1 MTPYFLQAWGRNP
14 GVPWAGGLQA
24 TSQKVQPTPAPPR
37 TCEPALQ
44 LASTPFLPE
53 QMVLPHLL
61 LPVSGF
67 AFALGCTSQLKVR
80 PHGEDERKGCP
91 AKARGF
97 HAVIQSSAS
106 SPSLGSPAGRR
117 GVFDER
123 LCVRQELHLITGDW
137 QQIRFFGTEGNLFV
151 WHIAL

>member
-14 GVPWAGGLQA
+14 GDPWAGGLRA
-24 TSQKVQPTPAPPR
+24 TSQKVQPIPAPPH

-53 QMVLPHLL
+53 RMVLPHLL

-67 AFALGCTSQLKVR
+67 AFAPGCASQLKVR
-80 PHGEDERKGCP
+80 PRKGCP
-91 AKARGF
+91 AKALGF
-97 HAVIQSSAS
+97 HAVIQSPAS
-106 SPSLGSPAGRR
+106 SPSLRSSTGRR

-137 QQIRFFGTEGNLFV
+137 QQIRFYGTEGNLFV